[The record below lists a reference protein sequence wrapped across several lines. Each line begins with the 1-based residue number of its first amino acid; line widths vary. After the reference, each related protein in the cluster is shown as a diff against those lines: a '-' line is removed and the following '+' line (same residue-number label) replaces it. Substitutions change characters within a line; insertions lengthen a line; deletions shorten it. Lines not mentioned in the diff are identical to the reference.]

1 MAPAQGR
8 EKMFGNLIESGS
20 HKGDHARKGR
30 FFLGA
35 LAVYALAFLA
45 IGVGS
50 IYAYNTHLDNL
61 DLRVIALITPVD
73 SSRAQAP
80 QRSAASRPS
89 AGSNNSPREIVVK
102 TKPAIATMD
111 PTLVT
116 DKTPVSA
123 HVPELPPGTNYS
135 IGNPGPFGGNG
146 DGTSG
151 GGGGGNGS
159 GNISSGVND
168 LVKDTPPPAM
178 KTETSK
184 PLEVKRIQSI
194 GVVNGIATF
203 LPKPAYTALAKAAHA
218 SGTVTVQVTID
229 ESGKVISARALS
241 GHPLLLRESVQAA
254 YQARFT
260 PTLLSNQPV
269 KVSGIITYN
278 FVLG

>member
-61 DLRVIALITPVD
+61 DL
-73 SSRAQAP
+73 
-80 QRSAASRPS
+80 
-89 AGSNNSPREIVVK
+89 REIVVK

-159 GNISSGVND
+159 GNISSGVNEF
-168 LVKDTPPPAM
+168 VKDTPPPAM

-278 FVLG
+278 FLM